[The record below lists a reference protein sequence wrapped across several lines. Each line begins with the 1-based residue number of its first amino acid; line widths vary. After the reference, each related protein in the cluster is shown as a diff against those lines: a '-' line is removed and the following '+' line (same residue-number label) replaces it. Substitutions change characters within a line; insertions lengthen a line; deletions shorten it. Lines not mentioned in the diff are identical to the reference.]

1 MTTNSNAV
9 LIIIPLAFISSDV
22 VLTWIRNEET
32 QKLINEMISTVIIL
46 WFIHIAATLIVVC
59 VTLGVFGGM
68 GTALWGVGVG
78 GGGAGALHYVQAA
91 SLVLA
96 ARRLDRPGE
105 GPEPELRQ
113 FLFLKQSMEGASTV
127 VLWKLS
133 QSAMVWG
140 YTKI

>member
-1 MTTNSNAV
+1 MCYV
-9 LIIIPLAFISSDV
+9 G
-22 VLTWIRNEET
+22 
-32 QKLINEMISTVIIL
+32 
-46 WFIHIAATLIVVC
+46 C
-59 VTLGVFGGM
+59 VGGDGGGDCTM
-68 GTALWGVGVG
+68 GGGVG
-78 GGGAGALHYVQAA
+78 GGGEGALHYVQAA

-105 GPEPELRQ
+105 GPEPELRR

-127 VLWKLS
+127 VLWKLF